1 MSKLVDRQP
10 DASDYAAAVERVEE
24 MTRLHARAQR
34 RKSLLI
40 FGPAGVGKTRLL
52 QEFAKT
58 HPFALYVRDTS
69 SPREL
74 VLALVAGLSNLPRK
88 DLRLTKDPHAL
99 STSSLKGVVHRA
111 LDNLPC
117 MMILDHLSGPSRV
130 LTHMIKQLNYYD
142 RTPVIFVARTPH
154 MEDIGTLQPL
164 CADRSEQVEVKNFP
178 PLIAMEFAHKEADKG
193 GLWASNLD
201 EALHSIVESS
211 EGNPGGILQMLRMAH
226 LPRYRLDDQIKV
238 HVLYLDYRMG
248 RVGGTSP
255 ASMKSASSKMLA
267 T

>member
-10 DASDYAAAVERVEE
+10 NASDYAAAVERVEE
-24 MTRLHARAQR
+24 TARLQARAQR

-52 QEFAKT
+52 EGFAKT
-58 HPFALYVRDTS
+58 QPLALYVRDTS

-74 VLALVAGLSNLPRK
+74 ALTLLAGLSNLPGE
-88 DLRLTKDPHAL
+88 DLRLRKDPQTL

-117 MMILDHLSGPSRV
+117 MMILDHLSAPSRV
-130 LTHMIKQLNYYD
+130 LTHMIKELNYYD
-142 RTPVIFVARTPH
+142 RTPVFFAARTPH

-164 CADRSEQVEVKNFP
+164 CADRSEQVEMKNLP
-178 PLIAMEFAHKEADKG
+178 SPIAMEFAHREADKSE
-193 GLWASNLD
+193 LWASNLE
-201 EALHSIVESS
+201 EALHSIVNWS
-211 EGNPGGILQMLRMAH
+211 EGNPGGILQMLRMAQ
-226 LPRYRLDDQIKV
+226 LPRYRLEDQIKA

-248 RVGGTSP
+248 RSG
-255 ASMKSASSKMLA
+255 ALR
-267 T
+267 